1 MGSEEAS
8 GGSELQGSEC
18 EARGS
23 ANVWIVAEVNLFAY
37 LRCLFETRGEGNEWK

>member
-8 GGSELQGSEC
+8 GGSGLQGSEC

-23 ANVWIVAEVNLFAY
+23 ENVWIVAEVNLFVCLLACVV
-37 LRCLFETRGEGNEWK
+37 CLFEV